1 MQLATEQDSEWIA
14 AIQSGANLPLWKPNS
29 TSWVFEKKAFAIW
42 QATSGECELLSIAV
56 EPAERGK
63 GLAKMLMEY
72 CCNEL
77 AKLGIK
83 RFFLEARESNIAAIS
98 LYKKLGYEKIAER
111 KKYYA
116 NGETAITLGKFTKLS
131 HRNS

>member
-14 AIQSGANLPLWKPNS
+14 AIQSKASLPLLKPNS

-42 QATSGECELLSIAV
+42 QVAGDECELLSIAV
-56 EPAERGK
+56 ESAERGK
-63 GLAKMLMEY
+63 GLAKMLMGY
-72 CCNEL
+72 CCSEL

-83 RFFLEARESNIAAIS
+83 NFFLEARESNIAAIS
-98 LYKKLGYEKIAER
+98 LYKKFGFEKIAER

-116 NGETAITLGKFTKLS
+116 NGEKAIVM
-131 HRNS
+131 RNVL